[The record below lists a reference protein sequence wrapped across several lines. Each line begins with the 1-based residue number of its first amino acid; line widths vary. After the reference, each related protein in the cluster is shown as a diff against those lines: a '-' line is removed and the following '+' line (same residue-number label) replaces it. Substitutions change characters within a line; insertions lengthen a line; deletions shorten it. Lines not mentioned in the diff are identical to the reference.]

1 MEDIFYELIVMDSFV
16 RRSQERRGRRA
27 AEKRS
32 GFKRLGIIVERMERA
47 AQLMQMVMAEIIMK
61 DNGCA
66 EENDQEK
73 KGQGQKRPR
82 ACGLASAHDN
92 SLIFNELVKRLLY
105 CHPRSLSI

>member
-1 MEDIFYELIVMDSFV
+1 MEDIFYEFIVMDLIV
-16 RRSQERRGRRA
+16 RGRQKRRGRWA

-32 GFKRLGIIVERMERA
+32 GFKRLGVIVERMKRA

-73 KGQGQKRPR
+73 DKRRSKRPP

-92 SLIFNELVKRLLY
+92 SLIFNELVRRLLY